1 MNEEK
6 THVIRHRIGTVF
18 GIAVCLILL
27 PILIIN
33 ITLIIKSCIST
44 DEVPSVGGYLP
55 LIVLSDSM
63 NPLIESGDL
72 IICRT
77 AEAEDVAQGDVIAF
91 IDPAGDGTSVVSHRV
106 TSIIN
111 EDGVLSFR
119 TQGDANN
126 TEDEMSVPAENVL
139 GIYRRNIPGAGN
151 VAMFLQTTNGLIVC
165 VVIPLVLII
174 GYDLI
179 RRRLYEKN
187 QKSDKEALL
196 EELEVLRAEKEAA
209 GSAVAAPVPES
220 GVVMEAAVSP
230 EGNDPSTDIPVSP
243 SFVPR
248 RRTE

>member
-1 MNEEK
+1 
-6 THVIRHRIGTVF
+6 
-18 GIAVCLILL
+18 
-27 PILIIN
+27 
-33 ITLIIKSCIST
+33 
-44 DEVPSVGGYLP
+44 
-55 LIVLSDSM
+55 
-63 NPLIESGDL
+63 
-72 IICRT
+72 
-77 AEAEDVAQGDVIAF
+77 
-91 IDPAGDGTSVVSHRV
+91 
-106 TSIIN
+106 
-111 EDGVLSFR
+111 
-119 TQGDANN
+119 
-126 TEDEMSVPAENVL
+126 
-139 GIYRRNIPGAGN
+139 
-151 VAMFLQTTNGLIVC
+151 
-165 VVIPLVLII
+165 VVIPLVLLI

>member
-1 MNEEK
+1 MNDEK
-6 THVIRHRIGTVF
+6 THVFRHRIGNIF
-18 GIAVCLILL
+18 GIAVCIILL
-27 PILIIN
+27 PILIVN
-33 ITLIIKSCIST
+33 ITLIIKSYLNS

-72 IICRT
+72 IICHT
-77 AEAEDVAQGDVIAF
+77 EEAEDVAKGDIIAF

-106 TSIIN
+106 TAVID
-111 EDGVLSFR
+111 EDGALSFR
-119 TQGDANN
+119 TQGD
-126 TEDEMSVPAENVL
+126 VL
-139 GIYRRNIPGAGN
+139 GIYQRNIPGAGD

-165 VVIPLVLII
+165 VVIPLVLLV

-187 QKSDKEALL
+187 QKSDKDALL
-196 EELEVLRAEKEAA
+196 QELEQLRAEKEAA
-209 GSAVAAPVPES
+209 GGDDADVIPES
-220 GVVMEAAVSP
+220 GVAMEATISP
-230 EGNDPSTDIPVSP
+230 EENGSSSEEPVSP

>member
-1 MNEEK
+1 MNDEK
-6 THVIRHRIGTVF
+6 THVFRHRIGNIF
-18 GIAVCLILL
+18 GIAVCIILL
-27 PILIIN
+27 PILIVN
-33 ITLIIKSCIST
+33 ITLIIKSYLNS

-72 IICRT
+72 IICHT
-77 AEAEDVAQGDVIAF
+77 AEAEDVAKGDIIAF

-106 TSIIN
+106 TAVID
-111 EDGVLSFR
+111 EDGALSFR

-126 TEDEMSVPAENVL
+126 TEDELSVPAENVL
-139 GIYRRNIPGAGN
+139 GIYQRNIPGAGD

-165 VVIPLVLII
+165 VVIPLVLLV

-187 QKSDKEALL
+187 QKSDKDALL
-196 EELEVLRAEKEAA
+196 QELEQLRAEKEAA
-209 GSAVAAPVPES
+209 GGDDADVIPES
-220 GVVMEAAVSP
+220 GVAMEATISP
-230 EGNDPSTDIPVSP
+230 DENGSSSEEPVSP